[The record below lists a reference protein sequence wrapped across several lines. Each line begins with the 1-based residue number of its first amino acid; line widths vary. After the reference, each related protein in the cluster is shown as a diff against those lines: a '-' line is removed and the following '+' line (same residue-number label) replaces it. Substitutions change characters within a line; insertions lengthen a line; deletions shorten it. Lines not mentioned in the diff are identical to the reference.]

1 MKKVFALLLL
11 VLMIFAISTTTYAQV
26 EKDYFLD
33 GKFSMETPANYYS
46 FGKDT
51 PEDSEELK
59 EIGITKEELLDRM
72 IGADHIYISEDF
84 DEEIL
89 VFYEEVN
96 SIPYEFYTAP
106 ERIELQKETQS
117 EYEEMGFK
125 VVQAGIE
132 DGVDADFVFVE
143 IGETEEHYPMLVYN
157 TVHNGIYIEI
167 IYIYYGDEEI
177 DRWDADALVSYTEF
191 YGEAQYIKNNYP
203 AEYTFSETGTKITV
217 PGGWC
222 ITSKSEN
229 DIIAIKSKNVMM
241 AYFSYD
247 SWEKEL
253 TEEDRSLTKRSDY
266 NMELFTDEELKE
278 VIESEEIYEAY
289 NIAGFEIIEDS
300 TGRIKCGEYECFFW
314 KVEPKGNGYT
324 FDEASAFMYLENGI
338 VHIFLFTGPFSGKT
352 AEEYKGI
359 VASAKFPEITDE
371 GGEKAEETTKEAALF
386 AGFVSGAIKYLIIAG
401 ICSFVVFAIKKSKGK
416 SVKKESTPNY
426 KEVYAP
432 EEKEHKA
439 KFCTECGAQIEE
451 EDKFC
456 PLCGARIKR

>member
-203 AEYTFSETGTKITV
+203 AEYTVEGIKTKFTL
-217 PGGWC
+217 PGGWAL
-222 ITSKSEN
+222 KSNVDSEF
-229 DIIAIKSKNVMM
+229 IAIKSKNILM
-241 AYFSYD
+241 AYFCYD
-247 SWEKEL
+247 GWENEL

-266 NMELFTDEELKE
+266 NMELFTEEDLK
-278 VIESEEIYEAY
+278 
-289 NIAGFEIIEDS
+289 EIIESDNMVDVYGRLGLDIIANS
-300 TGRIKCGEYECFFW
+300 TEMTKCGEYDCVSW
-314 KVEPKGNGYT
+314 KLESKG
-324 FDEASAFMYLENGI
+324 DEYVFNEATAFMCIENGI
-338 VHIFLFTGPFSGKT
+338 VHIFFFTGPFEGKT
-352 AEEYKGI
+352 AEEFKGI
-359 VASAKFPEITDE
+359 VASSKFPEITDE
-371 GGEKAEETTKEAALF
+371 GGEKAESAEKSEGAAAARVVLKALRYGIVGSVIAGLGSLIKNATKE
-386 AGFVSGAIKYLIIAG
+386 IKDK
-401 ICSFVVFAIKKSKGK
+401 KKSKEAEK
-416 SVKKESTPNY
+416 QVVK
-426 KEVYAP
+426 
-432 EEKEHKA
+432 EEEQEN
-439 KFCTECGAQIEE
+439 KFCRECGAQLDEN
-451 EDKFC
+451 DRFC
-456 PLCGARIKR
+456 PVCGTKVKK

>member
-1 MKKVFALLLL
+1 MSENSINTSGVNEAVCIDTGRVYDSCMDRDCIENVRVYFSEEGQRA
-11 VLMIFAISTTTYAQV
+11 IQNAISAK
-26 EKDYFLD
+26 EN
-33 GKFSMETPANYYS
+33 A
-46 FGKDT
+46 
-51 PEDSEELK
+51 LK

-266 NMELFTDEELKE
+266 NMELFTDEDLK
-278 VIESEEIYEAY
+278 
-289 NIAGFEIIEDS
+289 EIIES
-300 TGRIKCGEYECFFW
+300 IK
-314 KVEPKGNGYT
+314 
-324 FDEASAFMYLENGI
+324 
-338 VHIFLFTGPFSGKT
+338 
-352 AEEYKGI
+352 
-359 VASAKFPEITDE
+359 
-371 GGEKAEETTKEAALF
+371 
-386 AGFVSGAIKYLIIAG
+386 
-401 ICSFVVFAIKKSKGK
+401 
-416 SVKKESTPNY
+416 
-426 KEVYAP
+426 
-432 EEKEHKA
+432 
-439 KFCTECGAQIEE
+439 
-451 EDKFC
+451 ED
-456 PLCGARIKR
+456 

>member
-11 VLMIFAISTTTYAQV
+11 VLMVFAISTTTYAQV

-247 SWEKEL
+247 GWENEL

-324 FDEASAFMYLENGI
+324 FDEATAFMYLENGI
-338 VHIFLFTGPFSGKT
+338 VHIFLFTGPFEGKA

-359 VASAKFPEITDE
+359 VAGAKFPEIPDE
-371 GGEKAEETTKEAALF
+371 GGEKAESAEKSEGAAAARVVLKALRYGIVGSVIAGLGSLIKNATKE
-386 AGFVSGAIKYLIIAG
+386 IKDK
-401 ICSFVVFAIKKSKGK
+401 KKSKEAEK
-416 SVKKESTPNY
+416 QVVK
-426 KEVYAP
+426 
-432 EEKEHKA
+432 EEEQEN
-439 KFCTECGAQIEE
+439 KFCRECGAQLDEN
-451 EDKFC
+451 DKFC